1 MTRLLHDNVYTAMLV
16 VAVGAVFS
24 GASGKFSVK
33 LVVAP
38 GPGYGEVGKMAL
50 VNGAKG
56 VEVVQV

>member
-1 MTRLLHDNVYTAMLV
+1 MYTTMLV

-24 GASGKFSVK
+24 GGSGKFSVK

-38 GPGYGEVGKMAL
+38 GYGELGQMAL

>member
-1 MTRLLHDNVYTAMLV
+1 MTRLLHDNVYTTMLV

-24 GASGKFSVK
+24 GGSGKFSVK

-38 GPGYGEVGKMAL
+38 GYGELGQMAL